1 MVRWAFFTAVLLV
14 LAAGSLAQP
23 VGLEP
28 SETEQLGSAVDRSAR
43 LDEAAIYPL
52 LRGAA
57 AAMCDVEAPPEANLA
72 ALMADPSGHRGE
84 RYRISGRLTAM
95 PRPVG
100 EMAQPGPWD
109 GRLTQWVLTA
119 AGQEAPVIVYVV
131 GDTDWGNLRSGRR
144 VSFTGWFYKIWS
156 TPDLEGRTR
165 DYLAFVAPA
174 AAMNVPAEPKSRG
187 GSWLALP
194 ALAVLIV
201 GVLALRRYAASWARG
216 SKQTTSPPD
225 ASTAAGYDHDLPADP
240 AAALAELERR
250 RQQPRP
256 TTKEP
261 GSSTDHDHAD
271 R

>member
-1 MVRWAFFTAVLLV
+1 MARRAFFTVVMLV
-14 LAAGSLAQP
+14 LAVGSPAQP
-23 VGLEP
+23 AGLEP
-28 SETEQLGSAVDRSAR
+28 SEAEQLGSAVDRSAR

-52 LRGAA
+52 LRRAVAA
-57 AAMCDVEAPPEANLA
+57 PAVEAPPEADVA
-72 ALMADPSGHRGE
+72 ALMANPGNHRGE
-84 RYRISGRLTAM
+84 LCRISGRLAAM

-109 GRLTQWVLTA
+109 GKLTQWVLMSV
-119 AGQEAPVIVYVV
+119 GEDVPVIVYVA
-131 GDTDWGNLRSGRR
+131 GDTAWGDLWPGRR
-144 VSFTGWFYKIWS
+144 VSFAGWFYKIWS

-174 AAMNVPAEPKSRG
+174 ASMNVPVEPKSRG

-201 GVLALRRYAASWARG
+201 GVLALRRYAGSWARG
-216 SKQTTSPPD
+216 SKRTPPPPD
-225 ASTAAGYDHDLPADP
+225 ASTLTGYDHGLPAEP

-250 RQQPRP
+250 RQEQGS

-261 GSSTDHDHAD
+261 GSSTDPNDAD